1 MKKIAIENM
10 PSHIQTNSVP
20 YIVAQKNNKLIDFTD
35 KRTKSNLIDFI
46 NNL

>member
-1 MKKIAIENM
+1 M

-20 YIVAQKNNKLIDFTD
+20 FIVADKDNKLIKFSGN
-35 KRTKSNLIDFI
+35 RTKSNLMNFV